1 MAQIYRHNDAST
13 AERMAAHK
21 DFRTQRTMGNILECM
36 LMSRV
41 GWLSIEITYGLYLS
55 DHTILDG
62 IDTELVVLSGIM
74 LQNLK
79 TETGWHLRGTRRVG
93 VSHEDVETIQQC
105 VSLSIHCSCGSISN
119 TDGRSK
125 WLGHSVVSAS
135 RKFLEWQ
142 TLSMRYENEV

>member
-1 MAQIYRHNDAST
+1 
-13 AERMAAHK
+13 
-21 DFRTQRTMGNILECM
+21 M
-36 LMSRV
+36 LMFRV

-105 VSLSIHCSCGSISN
+105 VSPSHITLNGS
-119 TDGRSK
+119 
-125 WLGHSVVSAS
+125 
-135 RKFLEWQ
+135 FL
-142 TLSMRYENEV
+142 TLSQIEKVATFCGISLTKVPRVADIEHEV

>member
-1 MAQIYRHNDAST
+1 MICA
-13 AERMAAHK
+13 
-21 DFRTQRTMGNILECM
+21 
-36 LMSRV
+36 

-62 IDTELVVLSGIM
+62 VDTELVVLSGIM

-105 VSLSIHCSCGSISN
+105 VSF
-119 TDGRSK
+119 T
-125 WLGHSVVSAS
+125 AS
-135 RKFLEWQ
+135 RRFKSLTDEFLQIEKVAAFCGLRL
-142 TLSMRYENEV
+142 TKVPRVADIEHEV